1 MKQEKKSFLILAEE
15 GEGITSN
22 RKFMD
27 VWDWGKK
34 KNKNEEKGCWVPL
47 RLPCKLIRNRKPFPP
62 KFIFTGADGL
72 GWPEALDYSMYPTVC
87 CQQIS
92 TSSFLIFPQIQ
103 PSLSTTGSTVW
114 AEHLAASELWSALRC
129 KDRCHTVPSSSWPA
143 QPPAPPLAPQS
154 EPTD

>member
-1 MKQEKKSFLILAEE
+1 MKQEKKSFFNF
-15 GEGITSN
+15 SW
-22 RKFMD
+22 RR
-27 VWDWGKK
+27 WGNYKQQKVHGCVGLGGK

-47 RLPCKLIRNRKPFPP
+47 RLPCKLIRNRKSFPP

-72 GWPEALDYSMYPTVC
+72 GWPEVLDYSMYPTVC

-114 AEHLAASELWSALRC
+114 AEHLAASELRHALRC

-143 QPPAPPLAPQS
+143 QPPAPPPAPQS